1 MQILNLE
8 LWGEFNEIHNRN
20 IYDFEKFD
28 YHLKNNLSLSESV
41 FRIGSESWF
50 QMINEARELWENNV
64 LDFGEDDL
72 FFLQSDLGRKD
83 FFEGVEVWLD
93 VPFLEEDLH
102 EAEYKGRKVN
112 LNRPFRTPGGPRKF
126 GVYTKNESGKVVLVR
141 FGQPGMRVRNDDPKR
156 AKSFRARHG
165 CDNPGPKWKPRY
177 WSCNVARYRKL
188 LGIKS
193 SSPW

>member
-72 FFLQSDLGRKD
+72 FFLQSDLGRRD

-93 VPFLEEDLH
+93 VPFLEEDLY

-112 LNRPFRTPGGPRKF
+112 LNRPFRTSGGPRKF

-156 AKSFRARHG
+156 SKSFRARHN

>member
-1 MQILNLE
+1 MQILNPE
-8 LWGEFNEIHNRN
+8 LWAEIHNRN
-20 IYDFEKFD
+20 IYDFERFN

-50 QMINEARELWENNV
+50 QMINESRELWENNV

-72 FFLQSDLGRKD
+72 FFLQSDLGRRD

-102 EAEYKGRKVN
+102 EAEYRGRKVN

-126 GVYTKNESGKVVLVR
+126 GVYTKNDSGKVVLVR

>member
-1 MQILNLE
+1 MQIINLE
-8 LWGEFNEIHNRN
+8 LWNKLHNQNVFN
-20 IYDFEKFD
+20 FENFKF
-28 YHLKNNLSLSESV
+28 HLDNNLSLSESA

-50 QMINEARELWENNV
+50 QMINEARQLWENNA
-64 LDFGEDDL
+64 LDLDEDDL
-72 FFLQSDLGRKD
+72 FFLQSDLGRRD
-83 FFEGVEVWLD
+83 FFNGTEVWLD
-93 VPFLEEDLH
+93 VPFPLEDLH
-102 EAEYKGRKVN
+102 EAEYRGRKVS
-112 LNRPFRTPGGPRKF
+112 LNKPFRTPGGPRKF

-141 FGQPGMRVRNDDPKR
+141 FGQPGMRIRNDDPKR
-156 AKSFRARHG
+156 SKSFRARHG

>member
-8 LWGEFNEIHNRN
+8 LWGEFHEIHNRN

-50 QMINEARELWENNV
+50 QMINEARDLWENNV

-72 FFLQSDLGRKD
+72 FFLQSDLGRRD

-93 VPFLEEDLH
+93 VPFLEEDLY

-126 GVYTKNESGKVVLVR
+126 GVYTKNGSGKVVLVR

-156 AKSFRARHG
+156 SKSFRARHN

>member
-1 MQILNLE
+1 MQILNPE
-8 LWGEFNEIHNRN
+8 LWAEIHNRN
-20 IYDFEKFD
+20 IYDFERFN

-50 QMINEARELWENNV
+50 QMINESRELWENNV

-72 FFLQSDLGRKD
+72 FFLQSDLGRRD

-102 EAEYKGRKVN
+102 ETEYRGRKVN

>member
-1 MQILNLE
+1 MQIPDPE
-8 LWGEFNEIHNRN
+8 LWSKIHNQKV
-20 IYDFEKFD
+20 FEIVNFERFN
-28 YHLKNNLSLSESV
+28 YHIDNNLPLSESV

-50 QMINEARELWENNV
+50 QMINEARELWENNI
-64 LDFGEDDL
+64 LDFNEDEL
-72 FFLQSDLGRKD
+72 FFLQSDLGKRD

-102 EAEYKGRKVN
+102 EAEYRGRKVN
-112 LNRPFRTPGGPRKF
+112 LNRPFRTSGGPRKF

>member
-50 QMINEARELWENNV
+50 QMINEARKLWENNV

-72 FFLQSDLGRKD
+72 FFLQSDLGRRD

-93 VPFLEEDLH
+93 VPFLEEDLY

-126 GVYTKNESGKVVLVR
+126 GVYTKNGSGKVVLVR

-156 AKSFRARHG
+156 SKSFRARHN

>member
-1 MQILNLE
+1 MQIPDPE
-8 LWGEFNEIHNRN
+8 LWARIHTHKVFEIVNFERFN
-20 IYDFEKFD
+20 
-28 YHLKNNLSLSESV
+28 YHIDNNLPLSESV

-50 QMINEARELWENNV
+50 QMINEARELWENNI
-64 LDFGEDDL
+64 LDFNEDEL
-72 FFLQSDLGRKD
+72 FFLQSDLGKRD

-102 EAEYKGRKVN
+102 EAEYRGRKVN
-112 LNRPFRTPGGPRKF
+112 LNRPFRTSGGPRKF

-141 FGQPGMRVRNDDPKR
+141 FGQPGMRIRNDDPKR
-156 AKSFRARHG
+156 SKSFRARHG

>member
-1 MQILNLE
+1 MQILNPE
-8 LWGEFNEIHNRN
+8 LWAEIHNRN
-20 IYDFEKFD
+20 IYDFERFN

-50 QMINEARELWENNV
+50 QMINESRELWENNV

-72 FFLQSDLGRKD
+72 FFLQSDLGRRD

-102 EAEYKGRKVN
+102 EAEYRGRKVN

-193 SSPW
+193 SNPW

>member
-1 MQILNLE
+1 MQIINLE
-8 LWGEFNEIHNRN
+8 LWNKLHNQNVFN
-20 IYDFEKFD
+20 FENFKF
-28 YHLKNNLSLSESV
+28 HLDNNLSLSESA

-50 QMINEARELWENNV
+50 QMINEARQLWENNA
-64 LDFGEDDL
+64 LDVDEDDL
-72 FFLQSDLGRKD
+72 FFLQSDLGRRD
-83 FFEGVEVWLD
+83 FFNGTEVWLD
-93 VPFLEEDLH
+93 VPFPLEDLH
-102 EAEYKGRKVN
+102 EAEYRGRKVS
-112 LNRPFRTPGGPRKF
+112 LNKPFRTPGGPRKF

-141 FGQPGMRVRNDDPKR
+141 FGQPGMRIRNDDPKR
-156 AKSFRARHG
+156 SKSFRARHG

>member
-1 MQILNLE
+1 MQILNPE
-8 LWGEFNEIHNRN
+8 LWAEIHNRN
-20 IYDFEKFD
+20 IYDFERFN

-50 QMINEARELWENNV
+50 QMINESRELWENNV

-72 FFLQSDLGRKD
+72 FFLRSDLGRRD

-102 EAEYKGRKVN
+102 EAEYRGRKVN

>member
-1 MQILNLE
+1 MQIINLE
-8 LWGEFNEIHNRN
+8 LWSKLHNQNVFN
-20 IYDFEKFD
+20 FENFKF
-28 YHLKNNLSLSESV
+28 HLDNNLSLSESA

-50 QMINEARELWENNV
+50 QMINEARQLWENNA
-64 LDFGEDDL
+64 LDVDEDDL
-72 FFLQSDLGRKD
+72 FFLQSDLGRRD
-83 FFEGVEVWLD
+83 FFNGTEVWLD
-93 VPFLEEDLH
+93 VPFPLEDLH
-102 EAEYKGRKVN
+102 EAEYRGRKVS
-112 LNRPFRTPGGPRKF
+112 LNKPFRTPGGPRKF

-141 FGQPGMRVRNDDPKR
+141 FGQPGMRIRNDDPKR
-156 AKSFRARHG
+156 SKSFRARHG

>member
-72 FFLQSDLGRKD
+72 FFLQSDLGRRD

-156 AKSFRARHG
+156 SKSFRARHN

>member
-1 MQILNLE
+1 MQIPDPE
-8 LWGEFNEIHNRN
+8 LWSKIHNQKV
-20 IYDFEKFD
+20 FEIVNFERFN
-28 YHLKNNLSLSESV
+28 YHLDNNLPLSESV

-50 QMINEARELWENNV
+50 QMINEARELWENNI
-64 LDFGEDDL
+64 LDFNEDEL
-72 FFLQSDLGRKD
+72 FFLQSDLGKRD

-102 EAEYKGRKVN
+102 EAEYRGRKVN
-112 LNRPFRTPGGPRKF
+112 LNRPFRTSGGPRKF

>member
-1 MQILNLE
+1 MQIPDPE
-8 LWGEFNEIHNRN
+8 LWSKIHNQKV
-20 IYDFEKFD
+20 FEIVNFERFN
-28 YHLKNNLSLSESV
+28 YHLDNNLSLSESV

-50 QMINEARELWENNV
+50 QMINEARELWENNI
-64 LDFGEDDL
+64 LDFNEDEL
-72 FFLQSDLGRKD
+72 FFLQSDLGKRD

-102 EAEYKGRKVN
+102 EAEYRGRKVN
-112 LNRPFRTPGGPRKF
+112 LNRPFRTSGGPRKF

>member
-1 MQILNLE
+1 MQILNPE
-8 LWGEFNEIHNRN
+8 LWAEIHNRN
-20 IYDFEKFD
+20 IYDFERFN

-50 QMINEARELWENNV
+50 QMINESRELWENNV

-72 FFLQSDLGRKD
+72 FFLQSDLGRRD

-102 EAEYKGRKVN
+102 EAEYRGRKVN

>member
-1 MQILNLE
+1 MQIPDPE
-8 LWGEFNEIHNRN
+8 LWSKIHNQKV
-20 IYDFEKFD
+20 FEIVNFERFN
-28 YHLKNNLSLSESV
+28 YHLDNNLPLSESV

-50 QMINEARELWENNV
+50 QMINEARELWENNI
-64 LDFGEDDL
+64 LDFNEDEL
-72 FFLQSDLGRKD
+72 FFLQSDLGRRD

-102 EAEYKGRKVN
+102 EAEYRGRKVN
-112 LNRPFRTPGGPRKF
+112 LNRPFRTSGGPRKF

>member
-50 QMINEARELWENNV
+50 QMINEARKLWENNV

-72 FFLQSDLGRKD
+72 FFLQSDLGRRD

-93 VPFLEEDLH
+93 VPFLEEDLY

-156 AKSFRARHG
+156 SKSFRARHN

>member
-1 MQILNLE
+1 MQIPDPE
-8 LWGEFNEIHNRN
+8 LWSKIHNQKV
-20 IYDFEKFD
+20 FEIVNFERFN
-28 YHLKNNLSLSESV
+28 YHIDNNLPLSESV

-50 QMINEARELWENNV
+50 QMINEARELWENNI
-64 LDFGEDDL
+64 LDFNEDEL
-72 FFLQSDLGRKD
+72 FFLQSDLGKRD

-93 VPFLEEDLH
+93 VPFLEEELH
-102 EAEYKGRKVN
+102 EAEYRGRKVN
-112 LNRPFRTPGGPRKF
+112 LNRPFRTSGGPRKF

>member
-8 LWGEFNEIHNRN
+8 LWGELHEIHNRN

-72 FFLQSDLGRKD
+72 FFLQSDLGRRD

-93 VPFLEEDLH
+93 VPFLEEDLY

-112 LNRPFRTPGGPRKF
+112 LNRPFRTSGGPRKF

-156 AKSFRARHG
+156 SKSFRARHN

>member
-1 MQILNLE
+1 MQIPDPE
-8 LWGEFNEIHNRN
+8 LWSKIHNQKV
-20 IYDFEKFD
+20 FEIVNFERFN
-28 YHLKNNLSLSESV
+28 YHIDNNLPLSESV

-50 QMINEARELWENNV
+50 QMINEARELWENNI
-64 LDFGEDDL
+64 LDFNEDEL
-72 FFLQSDLGRKD
+72 FFLQSDLGRRD

-102 EAEYKGRKVN
+102 EAEYRGRKVN
-112 LNRPFRTPGGPRKF
+112 LNRPFRTSGGTRKF

>member
-1 MQILNLE
+1 MQIPDPE
-8 LWGEFNEIHNRN
+8 LWSQIHNQKV
-20 IYDFEKFD
+20 FEIVNFERFN
-28 YHLKNNLSLSESV
+28 YHIDNNLPLSESV

-50 QMINEARELWENNV
+50 QMINEARELWENNI
-64 LDFGEDDL
+64 LDFNEDEL
-72 FFLQSDLGRKD
+72 FFLQSDLGKRD

-102 EAEYKGRKVN
+102 EAEYRGRKVN
-112 LNRPFRTPGGPRKF
+112 LNRPFRTSGGPRKF

>member
-72 FFLQSDLGRKD
+72 FFLQSDLGRRD

-93 VPFLEEDLH
+93 VPFLEEDLY

-156 AKSFRARHG
+156 SKSFRARHN